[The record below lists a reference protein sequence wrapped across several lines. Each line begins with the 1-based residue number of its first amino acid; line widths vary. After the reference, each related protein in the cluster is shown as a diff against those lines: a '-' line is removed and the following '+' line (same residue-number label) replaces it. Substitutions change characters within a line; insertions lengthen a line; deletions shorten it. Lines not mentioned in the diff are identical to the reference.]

1 MCDMRSPER
10 IAGTVAHILREP
22 KDSVAMCAHAREF
35 ARTRFG
41 EQTAMS
47 AYVEYYSDVL
57 ELSR

>member
-1 MCDMRSPER
+1 MRSPER

-41 EQTAMS
+41 ERSAIE
-47 AYVEYYSDVL
+47 AYVEYYQDIL
-57 ELSR
+57 GTDR